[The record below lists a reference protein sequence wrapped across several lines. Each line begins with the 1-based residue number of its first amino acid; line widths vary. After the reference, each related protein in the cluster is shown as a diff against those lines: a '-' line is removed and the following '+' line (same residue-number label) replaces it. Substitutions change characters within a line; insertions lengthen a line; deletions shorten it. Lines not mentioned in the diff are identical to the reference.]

1 MDDYIT
7 AKEFAEKWNCSV
19 NTVRDWCRKGK
30 LTEVRRPKKD
40 RGKWLIPK
48 DAVPESKRGIVP
60 DKPRE
65 LVTK

>member
-40 RGKWLIPK
+40 GGKWLIPK
-48 DAVPESKRGIVP
+48 DAEPPTKRAAHPTSPVS
-60 DKPRE
+60 
-65 LVTK
+65 L